1 MNTIHTLTGDT
12 CQTRPAALDLRRAI
26 VLGLASLASL
36 AASSVFITAAAA
48 ECYRDDVGR
57 IVSRRRPGFVEVP
70 CPSAALSIVG
80 IGAATAAQTE
90 DVSPSRHE
98 VRLRESPASIS
109 PIPAPDLARLEDGE
123 QVNRWEVV
131 DELGYESRWWDPY
144 NRNPLKGDE
153 PLNKD
158 WFFSLGV
165 ASDTAVELRSVPGF
179 AHGVA
184 GTHASEQTRL
194 GQNLTAEFTLYK
206 GNTVFKP
213 PEWLFRFAPS
223 FAYNRIELD
232 QPEPLNADISG
243 SHGFVGVQ
251 TAYVEKLVR
260 VVSQRFDFDSVRVG
274 IQPFSTDFRGFLFQG
289 TQAGVRFYGTRAGN
303 LWQYNLAYLRRPGED
318 AISGRTNPTAG
329 LRHDELLIANAY
341 RQDFPVVGFTSQ
353 ATIAHNRN
361 REGSESRSTQV
372 RATDFNTPFSHGL
385 RDYDVTYVGY
395 NGDGHFGRLN
405 LTTSAY
411 YAFGKQTSRT
421 IAGASASISAYMFA
435 AELSVD
441 YNWIRPR
448 VSLLYA
454 SGDGNPADDKLN
466 GFDAIGENPQFAGS
480 DASYIQ
486 RQSLPL
492 LGLGTAAPS
501 ARNGILNNL
510 RSSSNDR
517 QSNFN
522 NPGTVLAGFGVDMDL
537 TPQLR
542 ASFDLNSAHFA
553 DTRIL
558 ELTRNQANID
568 SHIGYDASLAIT
580 WRPMATQNIVL
591 RAAYG
596 TLLAGEGF
604 KALFPGVRFDHMLLQ
619 ATLNY

>member
-1 MNTIHTLTGDT
+1 
-12 CQTRPAALDLRRAI
+12 
-26 VLGLASLASL
+26 
-36 AASSVFITAAAA
+36 VFITAAAA

-329 LRHDELLIANAY
+329 LRHDELLIAN
-341 RQDFPVVGFTSQ
+341 
-353 ATIAHNRN
+353 

-454 SGDGNPADDKLN
+454 SGWQPRGRQAQRLRCHRREPAVRRLRCQLHSAPVPAAARPRHRRAF
-466 GFDAIGENPQFAGS
+466 GTQRHPQ
-480 DASYIQ
+480 
-486 RQSLPL
+486 QS
-492 LGLGTAAPS
+492 
-501 ARNGILNNL
+501 
-510 RSSSNDR
+510 
-517 QSNFN
+517 
-522 NPGTVLAGFGVDMDL
+522 
-537 TPQLR
+537 
-542 ASFDLNSAHFA
+542 
-553 DTRIL
+553 
-558 ELTRNQANID
+558 
-568 SHIGYDASLAIT
+568 
-580 WRPMATQNIVL
+580 
-591 RAAYG
+591 
-596 TLLAGEGF
+596 
-604 KALFPGVRFDHMLLQ
+604 ALFQ
-619 ATLNY
+619 Q